1 MIAFPVKRIA
11 QATVAVGVAAGAA
24 GFANADKA
32 VALSIDGR
40 STSVHTFDGNV
51 GDLLKSKHISLGAHD
66 VVAPSPS
73 SPLKDGQK
81 IVVRYGRQLTVTL
94 DGRTRNY
101 WTTATTVASALNQLG
116 IRADGAKLS
125 VSRSEPLGRQ
135 GLKLTVSTPKDVTV
149 KADGRTRKA
158 RTTGATVRDALAEL
172 KVPVSPIDKV
182 SPSLDTL
189 LTPKGATITV
199 ARVKQ
204 KTVKVT
210 ESIAPSVTKRD
221 DSSLA
226 KGTTKTVSAGKPGSR
241 VVTYAQTFV
250 DGKLTRRVTKSVT
263 VVTQPVA
270 KVVAV
275 GTKAAPAASPGP
287 IPSSGGL
294 NWSALAQC
302 ESGGN
307 PRAVD
312 PSGTYYG
319 LYQFDQKTWNS
330 VGGSG
335 SPIDASSA
343 EQTSRAQVL
352 YNRVGAS
359 AWPVCG
365 KNL

>member
-1 MIAFPVKRIA
+1 MTALPVKRIA
-11 QATVAVGVAAGAA
+11 QAVVAVGVAAGAA

-40 STSVHTFDGNV
+40 STSLHTFDGTV

-66 VVAPSPS
+66 VVAPSTS
-73 SPLKDGQK
+73 APLKDGQK
-81 IVVRYGRQLTVTL
+81 VVVRYGRQLTVTL
-94 DGRTRNY
+94 DGKTRSY

-135 GLKLTVSTPKDVTV
+135 GLKLVIGTPKDVTV
-149 KADGRTRKA
+149 KVDGTTRRA
-158 RTTGATVRDALAEL
+158 TTTGATVREALAEL
-172 KVPVSPIDKV
+172 KIPVGPIDKV
-182 SPSLDTL
+182 TPSLDTP
-189 LTPKGATITV
+189 LTVKGATIDV
-199 ARVKQ
+199 ARIKQ
-204 KTVKVT
+204 KTVTVT
-210 ESIAPSVTKRD
+210 ESIAPGVTQRS
-221 DSSLA
+221 DSSLT
-226 KGTTKTVSAGKPGSR
+226 KGTTKTVTAGKPGSK

-250 DGKLTRRVTKSVT
+250 NGKLATRVVKSVK
-263 VVTQPVA
+263 VVTPPVA

-275 GTKAAPAASPGP
+275 GTKAPATSAGP

-294 NWSALAQC
+294 NWAGLAQC

-319 LYQFDQKTWNS
+319 LYQFDQSTWNS

-343 EQTSRAQVL
+343 EQTKRAQIL
-352 YNRVGAS
+352 YSRVGAS